1 MITSESSTED
11 IGIDGHEKLVYAH
24 GVRLPTQTEHLL
36 NRMALIAEH
45 HSGGDLHHIRRVSLF
60 THRIALELGLDE
72 KTAMTISAAARLHEI
87 GMIGVPSSILRK
99 PGRLTP
105 AEMAVIRKHPK
116 TGLRL
121 IGRKQ
126 DPLIRAAR
134 AIIGAH
140 HERWDGSGYPD
151 GLKQDS
157 IPFEARIVAI
167 ADTFDSLC
175 SPRPYRRATDPE
187 MALTVI
193 TNAGTGGIFDA
204 DMLGAFFKGRKA
216 ILDICHHLPHR

>member
-1 MITSESSTED
+1 MITTKSSTDD
-11 IGIDGHEKLVYAH
+11 IGIDGHETLIYAH

-45 HSGGDLHHIRRVSLF
+45 HSGANLHHIRRVSLF
-60 THRIALELGLDE
+60 SYRIALELGLDE
-72 KTAMTISAAARLHEI
+72 KAAMTISAAARLHDI
-87 GMIGVPSSILRK
+87 GMIGVPASILKR
-99 PGRLTP
+99 PGRLSS

-134 AIIGAH
+134 AIIGGH

-151 GLKQDS
+151 SLKQES

-193 TNAGTGGIFDA
+193 TNAGTGGLFDT
-204 DMLGAFFKGRKA
+204 DMLNAFYKGRKD
-216 ILDICHHLPHR
+216 ILEICRHLPHR